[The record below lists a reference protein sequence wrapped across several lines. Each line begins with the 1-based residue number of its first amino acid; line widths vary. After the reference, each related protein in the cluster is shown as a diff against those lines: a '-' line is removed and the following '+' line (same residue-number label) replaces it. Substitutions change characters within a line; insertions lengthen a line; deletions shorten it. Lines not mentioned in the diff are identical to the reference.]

1 MYERVINMIIQL
13 EEAMNKTSELKI
25 GLDEVRASL

>member
-1 MYERVINMIIQL
+1 MIIQL
-13 EEAMNKTSELKI
+13 EEAMSKTAELKI